1 MSYNFSRGIPDW
13 LGLPLAKE
21 SPFMEPL
28 NVVLYKLKQNGAIE
42 KIWKK
47 YQPHIDKQC
56 EEPKVS
62 KCHKCQGFAR
72 TFSITVSY
80 YNFFFFQF

>member
-62 KCHKCQGFAR
+62 KCHKCQDVCDL
-72 TFSITVSY
+72 SIIL
-80 YNFFFFQF
+80 FFLFLFQF

>member
-1 MSYNFSRGIPDW
+1 MNYNFSRGIPDW

-28 NVVLYKLKQNGAIE
+28 NIVLYKLKQLGAIE

-47 YQPHIDKQC
+47 YQPQIDKQC

-62 KCHKCQGFAR
+62 KYEDIYQQMPGICPAACDHGIQ
-72 TFSITVSY
+72 TV
-80 YNFFFFQF
+80 F